1 MTTEKPKGVVPEGLV
16 AEATAPAERADPPG
30 EANEK
35 INQGDHTRTAVVVAQ
50 EKNEDDKEPE
60 HGRGPIERDAHGG
73 APSPRRYTI
82 AIGPV
87 APRVHSSM
95 TWSRSLV
102 CSSLAALALL
112 ALGATA
118 HAQPDLYLPDTS
130 GSSLL
135 VVDAATGALA
145 GSVSLPGPPTA
156 VAVAS
161 NAGTVYVGLS
171 ITSSSE
177 TTLEVV
183 AYDPANGSLGTPIS
197 LITTKLNNA
206 VESMVVNPAG
216 TALFVSTASAT
227 IYEVDPGSA
236 TISQT
241 INLGGYGTATDLALS
256 PNGHTLY
263 FALPNATAVGIYDPA
278 TGGFGLISLGSDVP
292 LDLALDPSGSRL
304 YVSEPTQNQIAVL
317 DTDTGAL
324 LTQWT
329 APTYPEGLAVSP
341 DGSTVYIAS
350 GGSDLV
356 AAYDATSGTE
366 TATAA
371 LPAEPSLLALT
382 PDGTDLDALLPTDG
396 SLAVLPAPSLSSS
409 GLQVLTATTLEAAGE
424 PMGASDIT
432 VTNQSLATT
441 EGTGI
446 SGTLAAQDSLGR
458 SLSFSL
464 LQAPNHGTASVTS
477 SGDFS
482 YTPASGYIGIDRF
495 TFLASA
501 TSGPGEPTNP
511 VSLPGTVRVCAE
523 PTTLTLTAPA
533 TITIASSASVNAAP
547 STIAFSTNAPCGTTY
562 QVTSNNTTL
571 FPSGSLGF
579 AGVGSQREI
588 LLTPAPKET
597 GSATVTLEGTTSEG
611 ATGSVSV
618 AVAVANPPTIS
629 GLISPIG
636 ASENST
642 YGPLA
647 FTVNGTPP
655 LTVTASSDNPSVVA
669 QSGIVIGGSGT
680 SRTLTVTPVTNAIGS
695 AQITITVTDGNGLST
710 SAVLSFEALSTGSSG
725 GLGLP
730 GLLLLAAGALLVA
743 RRRRRARR

>member
-1 MTTEKPKGVVPEGLV
+1 
-16 AEATAPAERADPPG
+16 
-30 EANEK
+30 
-35 INQGDHTRTAVVVAQ
+35 
-50 EKNEDDKEPE
+50 
-60 HGRGPIERDAHGG
+60 
-73 APSPRRYTI
+73 
-82 AIGPV
+82 
-87 APRVHSSM
+87 M

-161 NAGTVYVGLS
+161 AAGTVYVGFTV
-171 ITSSSE
+171 TSSSE

-183 AYDPANGSLGTPIS
+183 AYDPANGSLGTPIP

-206 VESMVVNPAG
+206 VESMVVNPTG
-216 TALFVSTASAT
+216 TTLFVSTAGTT

-304 YVSEPTQNQIAVL
+304 YVSEPTTNQIAVL

-329 APTYPEGLAVSP
+329 APKYPEGLAVSP

-350 GGSDLV
+350 GYSDLV
-356 AAYDATSGTE
+356 AAYDAASGTE

-382 PDGTDLDALLPTDG
+382 PDGTDLDTLLPTDG

-409 GLQVLTATTLEAAGE
+409 GSQVLTSTTLEAAGE
-424 PMGASDIT
+424 PMGAGDIT

-501 TSGPGEPTNP
+501 ASGPGEPTDP
-511 VSLPGTVRVCAE
+511 VSLPGVVRVCAE
-523 PTTLTLTAPA
+523 PTTLTLT
-533 TITIASSASVNAAP
+533 
-547 STIAFSTNAPCGTTY
+547 
-562 QVTSNNTTL
+562 
-571 FPSGSLGF
+571 
-579 AGVGSQREI
+579 
-588 LLTPAPKET
+588 
-597 GSATVTLEGTTSEG
+597 
-611 ATGSVSV
+611 
-618 AVAVANPPTIS
+618 
-629 GLISPIG
+629 
-636 ASENST
+636 
-642 YGPLA
+642 
-647 FTVNGTPP
+647 
-655 LTVTASSDNPSVVA
+655 
-669 QSGIVIGGSGT
+669 
-680 SRTLTVTPVTNAIGS
+680 
-695 AQITITVTDGNGLST
+695 
-710 SAVLSFEALSTGSSG
+710 
-725 GLGLP
+725 
-730 GLLLLAAGALLVA
+730 
-743 RRRRRARR
+743 